1 MRISD
6 WSSDVCSSVRRGL
19 MPIRRAASRLPAT
32 ARTARPYQLR
42 DSHHHSTPMSSTLTR
57 KNMGSL
63 RMLYKGPTTIASCSQ
78 ADDVDLMSADQRSE
92 EHPSEFQSLM
102 RISYAVFCL

>member
-1 MRISD
+1 MATPANEARMPAIRND
-6 WSSDVCSSVRRGL
+6 TSSVRRGL

-57 KNMGSL
+57 KNMGPR
-63 RMLYKGPTTIASCSQ
+63 RMLYNGSTTIASCTQ
-78 ADDVDLMSADQRSE
+78 ADDVDLISSDQEIGRA
-92 EHPSEFQSLM
+92 H
-102 RISYAVFCL
+102 V